1 MRALDPEV
9 DDIVW
14 QAIEPLVPVPVSS
27 CSSPAAVALPAAVR
41 PLLPAFRSLSPLSPR
56 QVAGREGEGRRNGT
70 KTPDSSRRT
79 HPPSRTGARPG
90 EGRSEPG
97 GPGNRGEAQRAS
109 PTGKGPRHR
118 PRSQHEGR
126 GGQHRRPSADRDP
139 KNPPTHPGPRRSGR
153 AGPAVSEDRPEAG
166 RKAHRRPRPPTRG

>member
-56 QVAGREGEGRRNGT
+56 QVVSAEGLGPRPWMASRPPDLLAAGRWRAY
-70 KTPDSSRRT
+70 
-79 HPPSRTGARPG
+79 PP
-90 EGRSEPG
+90 
-97 GPGNRGEAQRAS
+97 
-109 PTGKGPRHR
+109 
-118 PRSQHEGR
+118 
-126 GGQHRRPSADRDP
+126 
-139 KNPPTHPGPRRSGR
+139 
-153 AGPAVSEDRPEAG
+153 
-166 RKAHRRPRPPTRG
+166 